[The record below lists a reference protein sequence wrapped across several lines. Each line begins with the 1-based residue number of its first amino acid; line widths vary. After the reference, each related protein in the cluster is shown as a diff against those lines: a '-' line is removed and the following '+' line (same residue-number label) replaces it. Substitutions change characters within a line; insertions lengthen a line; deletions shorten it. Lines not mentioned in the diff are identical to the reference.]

1 MFSLGSGVGQALYQ
15 DTAGLI
21 YTPSTNTLYTTNF
34 VGTLTGNASSATKVQ
49 VDVLVSGANY
59 VLLGSVGAGVGQTP
73 MTYSTL
79 IYTTS
84 TNTLATN
91 VNGTAGTVSTA
102 AQPNITSVGTLSSL
116 TSSGNISG
124 ANIISSTFT
133 IHGVTTGISAAGNV
147 QGNAT
152 ALTKEINT
160 VSTVLSGQGVI
171 LPTAVAGMIVYITN
185 SSANSLIVYPAANA
199 AINALAAN
207 AGITMGTSATL
218 QFIAP
223 TTTQW
228 YTVGA
233 TYA

>member
-1 MFSLGSGVGQALYQ
+1 LQGANFTGTINSTVLGNSTHYIGT
-15 DTAGLI
+15 TAI
-21 YTPSTNTLYTTNF
+21 TLNR
-34 VGTLTGNASSATKVQ
+34 GSASQSLTG
-49 VDVLVSGANY
+49 
-59 VLLGSVGAGVGQTP
+59 
-73 MTYSTL
+73 
-79 IYTTS
+79 ITS
-84 TNTLATN
+84 IDGYA
-91 VNGTAGTVSTA
+91 ATVSTA

-116 TSSGNISG
+116 SSSGNISG

-133 IHGVTTGISAAGNV
+133 IHGVTTGISAAGTV

-185 SSANSLIVYPAANA
+185 SSANSLIVYPATNA

-223 TTTQW
+223 TTTLW